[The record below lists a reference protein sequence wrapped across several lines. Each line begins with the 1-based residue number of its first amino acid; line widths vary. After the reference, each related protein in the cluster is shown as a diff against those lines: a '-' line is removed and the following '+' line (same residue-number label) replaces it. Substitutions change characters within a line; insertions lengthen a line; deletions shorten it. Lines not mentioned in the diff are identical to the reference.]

1 MKYEFQVLM
10 QRRHM
15 KAIVGALRFR
25 QRLLSGDVYGTL
37 GRAAMD
43 AQRDAE
49 LFAIKASYE
58 NDCKEY
64 AISHS
69 NVCMGGW
76 YGVAMDRHHRKILE
90 QPYHDM
96 MKAWLLETAAS
107 PLEQRQ
113 IKEYAPTFTEAL
125 VPHARLMEKID
136 VWNRIKSGLGWFE
149 GQQIQFENGIAA
161 YRDAR
166 DDKDGFSMKLRI
178 DREFVWTTHG
188 IDYAIAHSDAAGII
202 EDEIKGSSYGATDAL
217 RSVWFL
223 RFRKGRLVD
232 VCQIGNG
239 DWDNG
244 KFIFYFEP
252 PNNRLEVMNKTT
264 GALEKELFLAL
275 WDYEGADGRRFHNFG
290 IKETEILNGSHD
302 CSEISGVQK
311 SAVASTNEC
320 PALTALPCV
329 AAPGES
335 KLLDESGAFA
345 LFSGETAEDAD
356 SNKADAK
363 VRKTGDGGR

>member
-1 MKYEFQVLM
+1 VIG
-10 QRRHM
+10 
-15 KAIVGALRFR
+15 AIVGDIAGSRFEWCS
-25 QRLLSGDVYGTL
+25 RLLLAVSLVVIAGCKYERCGESVTPSSNDWAELTALPCMAAPSNAKLLDEAGASAASWIAPHRDVT
-37 GRAAMD
+37 D

-64 AISHS
+64 AIAHS

-113 IKEYAPTFTEAL
+113 IKEYAPTFEESL

-136 VWNRIKSGLGWFE
+136 VWNRIKGGVGWFE
-149 GQQIQFENGIAA
+149 GQQIQFEDGIAT
-161 YRDAR
+161 YRDSE
-166 DDKDGFSMKLRI
+166 DDKDVFSMKLRI

-202 EDEIKGSSYGATDAL
+202 EDEIKGCCYGATDAL

-290 IKETEILNGSHD
+290 TKETEILNGSHD
-302 CSEISGVQK
+302 CSKISGVQK
-311 SAVASTNEC
+311 SA
-320 PALTALPCV
+320 
-329 AAPGES
+329 APSPKE
-335 KLLDESGAFA
+335 
-345 LFSGETAEDAD
+345 
-356 SNKADAK
+356 
-363 VRKTGDGGR
+363 

>member
-1 MKYEFQVLM
+1 MKTKIMTVPVATVVVAGLVLCGCKSAE
-10 QRRHM
+10 RRPIGHG
-15 KAIVGALRFR
+15 KTASATGWIAPHR
-25 QRLLSGDVYGTL
+25 DVT
-37 GRAAMD
+37 D

-64 AISHS
+64 AIAHS

-125 VPHARLMEKID
+125 VPHARLMEKIR
-136 VWNRIKSGLGWFE
+136 VWNRIKGGLGWFE
-149 GQQIQFENGIAA
+149 GQQIQFEDGIAT
-161 YRDAR
+161 YRDSE
-166 DDKDGFSMKLRI
+166 DDKDDFSMKLRI

-202 EDEIKGSSYGATDAL
+202 EDEIKGCCYGATDAL

-264 GALEKELFLAL
+264 GGLEKELFLAL
-275 WDYEGADGRRFHNFG
+275 WDYEGSDGRRFHNFG
-290 IKETEILNGSHD
+290 TKETEVLNGSHD
-302 CSEISGVQK
+302 CGKISGVQK
-311 SAVASTNEC
+311 SA
-320 PALTALPCV
+320 
-329 AAPGES
+329 APE
-335 KLLDESGAFA
+335 
-345 LFSGETAEDAD
+345 
-356 SNKADAK
+356 
-363 VRKTGDGGR
+363 